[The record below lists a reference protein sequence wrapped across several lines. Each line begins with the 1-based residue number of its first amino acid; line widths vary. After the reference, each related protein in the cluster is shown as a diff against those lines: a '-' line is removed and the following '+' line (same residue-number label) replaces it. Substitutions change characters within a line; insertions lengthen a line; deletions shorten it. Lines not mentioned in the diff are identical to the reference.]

1 VNKLTNYIKHHGI
14 KGQKWGVRRFQKE
27 DGSLT
32 PAGEKRYTLKNTRFS
47 ESVSI
52 NGEVFRVYGLNKKKN
67 KKYVDDIAKRA
78 REKGAQVE
86 RGVDVKKTKPKKSE
100 KQIKLEEQY
109 MAKGVSPKDAAD
121 AARKRLKAEALIA
134 ASAAVVITSGGP
146 QQVIADKS
154 VKALA
159 QKAVVAFAVYEA
171 MAPKDK
177 KKK

>member
-1 VNKLTNYIKHHGI
+1 MSNYIKHHGI
-14 KGQKWGVRRFQKE
+14 KGQQWGVRRFQKE

-47 ESVSI
+47 ESV
-52 NGEVFRVYGLNKKKN
+52 
-67 KKYVDDIAKRA
+67 
-78 REKGAQVE
+78 
-86 RGVDVKKTKPKKSE
+86 DVKKTKPKKSE
-100 KQIKLEEQY
+100 RQIKLEEQY
-109 MAKGVSPKDAAD
+109 RAKGVSPKDAED

-154 VKALA
+154 VRALA

>member
-1 VNKLTNYIKHHGI
+1 MSNYIKHHGV
-14 KGQKWGVRRFQKE
+14 KGQKWGVRRFQNK

-32 PAGEKRYTLKNTRFS
+32 AAGEKRYALKNTRFS

-86 RGVDVKKTKPKKSE
+86 RGVDVKKTKQKKSKRQLE
-100 KQIKLEEQY
+100 LEEQY
-109 MAKGVSPKDAAD
+109 MSKGVSRKDAEE
-121 AARKRLKAEALIA
+121 AARKRLKAEAFVA

-146 QQVIADKS
+146 QQVVADKS
-154 VKALA
+154 IRALSQKAL
-159 QKAVVAFAVYEA
+159 VAFAVYEA